1 MPRLMLC
8 APTSS
13 QRLVR
18 HSVRVLLTA
27 PIRLYQLLISPLLP
41 PSCRFYPSCS
51 EYAIVAIRTHGVLRG
66 SWLALTRLGRCHPFH
81 PGGVDLV
88 PGAAHAAER

>member
-1 MPRLMLC
+1 
-8 APTSS
+8 
-13 QRLVR
+13 
-18 HSVRVLLTA
+18 VRVLLTA

-88 PGAAHAAER
+88 PCAAHAAER